1 MFDVNITFPF
11 EAILLPVKA
20 ETGIN
25 VIFTS
30 CVPLSL
36 EYERL
41 SIVVARRRSSS
52 SHSKIENRL
61 MGVIRK
67 LVSLRDQ
74 KGHDFRKSFTVR
86 ATFIKEQTNKQE
98 PKIMMVF
105 LNHAKPSKM
114 AVLFLDF

>member
-11 EAILLPVKA
+11 EAILLPLKV

-25 VIFTS
+25 AIFTS
-30 CVPLSL
+30 CIPLSL

-52 SHSKIENRL
+52 SHYKIENRM
-61 MGVIRK
+61 MGLIRK

-74 KGHDFRKSFTVR
+74 KGRDFGEVSFKR
-86 ATFIKEQTNKQE
+86 N
-98 PKIMMVF
+98 
-105 LNHAKPSKM
+105 
-114 AVLFLDF
+114 

>member
-25 VIFTS
+25 AIYTS
-30 CVPLSL
+30 GVLLSL

-41 SIVVARRRSSS
+41 CIVVARRRSSS
-52 SHSKIENRL
+52 SHCKIENRL
-61 MGVIRK
+61 MVLIRK

-74 KGHDFRKSFTVR
+74 KGHDFGKVPFKR
-86 ATFIKEQTNKQE
+86 N
-98 PKIMMVF
+98 
-105 LNHAKPSKM
+105 
-114 AVLFLDF
+114 

>member
-11 EAILLPVKA
+11 EAILLPLKA

-25 VIFTS
+25 AIFTS
-30 CVPLSL
+30 GVPLSL

-52 SHSKIENRL
+52 SHYKIENRL
-61 MGVIRK
+61 MGLIRK

-74 KGHDFRKSFTVR
+74 KGHDFGKVPFKR
-86 ATFIKEQTNKQE
+86 N
-98 PKIMMVF
+98 
-105 LNHAKPSKM
+105 
-114 AVLFLDF
+114 

>member
-25 VIFTS
+25 AIFTS
-30 CVPLSL
+30 GVPLSL

-41 SIVVARRRSSS
+41 SIVVARRWSSS
-52 SHSKIENRL
+52 FHYKISNRL
-61 MGVIRK
+61 MGLIGK

-74 KGHDFRKSFTVR
+74 KGHDFGKVSLKR
-86 ATFIKEQTNKQE
+86 N
-98 PKIMMVF
+98 
-105 LNHAKPSKM
+105 
-114 AVLFLDF
+114 

>member
-25 VIFTS
+25 AIFTS
-30 CVPLSL
+30 SVPLSL
-36 EYERL
+36 EYGRL

-52 SHSKIENRL
+52 SHWKIGNRL
-61 MGVIRK
+61 MGLIRK

-74 KGHDFRKSFTVR
+74 KGHDFGKVSFKR
-86 ATFIKEQTNKQE
+86 N
-98 PKIMMVF
+98 
-105 LNHAKPSKM
+105 
-114 AVLFLDF
+114 